1 MSEREQKPP
10 PCLDSEKCPRV
21 AACLESSKLCHE
33 LGRVGSYRPCGV
45 GRRPLMIAVAVAG
58 VLALLLN
65 VYALF
70 SLSADAK
77 VVRPTAWAVGDVR
90 AGFRGDTAYF
100 GLTTAVGFDGGHK
113 VFEDH
118 WARVDCHKYAIAPNQ
133 PNRTKPHGDVD
144 RCKRCKATT
153 VVAHLALRA
162 PGNPAEESVARRLA
176 WISMD

>member
-33 LGRVGSYRPCGV
+33 LGRVGSYRPCGIE
-45 GRRPLMIAVAVAG
+45 RRPLMIAVAVAG

-70 SLSADAK
+70 ALSTDAK
-77 VVRPTAWAVGDVR
+77 VIKPTAWAV
-90 AGFRGDTAYF
+90 
-100 GLTTAVGFDGGHK
+100 AVFL
-113 VFEDH
+113 
-118 WARVDCHKYAIAPNQ
+118 
-133 PNRTKPHGDVD
+133 
-144 RCKRCKATT
+144 KATT
-153 VVAHLALRA
+153 IVAHLALRA